1 MSNIPSGDDN
11 SRRELY
17 ERFLADL
24 AKDRRMMFYDLD
36 DLIELYDY
44 ANDSQDKY
52 VAMEVLFCGE
62 RLYPESVELAERRA
76 LFYFGYDE
84 QAAVSAVKT
93 LPDTS
98 LIKQLLTIRLNHTAP
113 EEAAVLLEA
122 ALAERSEFTD
132 EEIIQFAETAE
143 ALGMYEWLLEHKQ
156 AVCSHTDY
164 PQTFIYELTQIAMER
179 DPETAIKLLE
189 ELTMMEPF
197 AVDFWLTMS
206 QIYVGYLGK
215 PDKALSA
222 LEYALAIEPDNVRGL
237 MLKAQCFN
245 DLNYPIEQIEP
256 VLRDVMRRSP
266 DVTSAPLA
274 LALLY
279 SNEGRR
285 AESLAIISDMLESF
299 VADPQMLDV
308 YLTVAADDA
317 RTEVIQRFL
326 PPEYEAYS
334 DDFIAMAERHA
345 SEGRHEAAGALLL
358 ALDCKYGIEDDRD
371 LLMEELYRAGKYA
384 EAAAHLES
392 MDSTPV
398 FERELTSSLTRR
410 MEAFIYIL
418 CLLRLGRKDDGMLE
432 FTARLLS
439 FSLLD
444 VERDSGDNL
453 LRGRSLIK
461 LLIKLHA
468 YLSGIDSLSIDE
480 IDPFV
485 KGLS

>member
-84 QAAVSAVKT
+84 QAAIRAVRA

-98 LIKQLLTIRLNHTAP
+98 LIKLLLSLRLDHTWP
-113 EEAAVLLEA
+113 QTAAVELEN
-122 ALAERSEFTD
+122 ALAERTEFTD

-156 AVCSHTDY
+156 AICAHTDY

-197 AVDFWLTMS
+197 AVDFWLTMA

-215 PDKALSA
+215 PEKALSA
-222 LEYALAIEPDNVRGL
+222 LEYALAIDPDNVRGL

-256 VLRDVMRRSP
+256 VLRDVMRRST
-266 DVTSAPLA
+266 DTRSASLA

-279 SNEGRR
+279 SNDGRR
-285 AESLAIISDMLESF
+285 AEALAVIDKLLEEF
-299 VADPQMLDV
+299 VEDPQMLDV
-308 YLTVAADDA
+308 YLTIAADDA
-317 RTEVIQRFL
+317 RIEMIERFL
-326 PPEYEAYS
+326 SSEYEAYS

-345 SEGRHEAAGALLL
+345 SEGRHAAAGALLL
-358 ALDCKYGIEDDRD
+358 ALDRKYGIEDDRD

-384 EAAAHLES
+384 QAAAHLES
-392 MDSTPV
+392 LDSTPV

-418 CLLRLGRKDDGMLE
+418 CLLRLGRKVDGMPE
-432 FTARLLS
+432 YTARLLS

-444 VERDSGDNL
+444 VEHDSGDNL